1 MTISS
6 LPLSYCTNV
15 HPARTVQ
22 ELISGVQEHSGT
34 ARQMLELPMAAGL
47 WFPASVAEE
56 LMEQSESLEL
66 LAQVLWESDLAC
78 YTLNAF
84 PYGDFHSERVKE
96 QVYLPDWTSTE
107 RFRYTEHCAQLL
119 AKLLPENAEGSIS
132 TVPLGGRM
140 NPGSSSQTF
149 HAVCFA
155 QLIRFAEVLK
165 QIYETTGRRIRLA
178 IEPEPW
184 CELDRTEET
193 TVPIFERLF
202 EMAEARNCE
211 AQVREYIGLCFDVCH
226 QAVVFENVCRSIDQ
240 IEDSGIRINKVHITN
255 AVELLNPS
263 KNPEGLRELRKYVE
277 PRYLHQVYARFRD
290 GRIEHRVDLTADQL
304 AETRS
309 EPFQSA
315 ESWRVHFHVP
325 VNQETLGPLKTTRP
339 DLCAAL
345 RRVRTLTYS
354 PHLEV
359 ETYTWPV
366 MPSESPGAGLGD
378 RISLSSGKSSLTNDK
393 AIAGTLAARIVSELS
408 STYEILKE
416 TDFT

>member
-1 MTISS
+1 
-6 LPLSYCTNV
+6 
-15 HPARTVQ
+15 
-22 ELISGVQEHSGT
+22 
-34 ARQMLELPMAAGL
+34 
-47 WFPASVAEE
+47 
-56 LMEQSESLEL
+56 
-66 LAQVLWESDLAC
+66 
-78 YTLNAF
+78 
-84 PYGDFHSERVKE
+84 
-96 QVYLPDWTSTE
+96 
-107 RFRYTEHCAQLL
+107 
-119 AKLLPENAEGSIS
+119 
-132 TVPLGGRM
+132 
-140 NPGSSSQTF
+140 
-149 HAVCFA
+149 
-155 QLIRFAEVLK
+155 
-165 QIYETTGRRIRLA
+165 
-178 IEPEPW
+178 
-184 CELDRTEET
+184 
-193 TVPIFERLF
+193 
-202 EMAEARNCE
+202 
-211 AQVREYIGLCFDVCH
+211 
-226 QAVVFENVCRSIDQ
+226 
-240 IEDSGIRINKVHITN
+240 VHITN